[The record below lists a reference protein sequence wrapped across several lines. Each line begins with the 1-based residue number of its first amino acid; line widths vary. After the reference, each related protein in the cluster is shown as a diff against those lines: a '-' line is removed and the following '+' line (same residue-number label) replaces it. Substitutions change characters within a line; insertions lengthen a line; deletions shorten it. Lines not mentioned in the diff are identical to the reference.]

1 MKRKTSK
8 MSLILLI
15 FRCTSEYIIS
25 QERSLVNGI
34 FKLASIIFY
43 AIKKKEKKNYKRKE
57 GCQHSL

>member
-43 AIKKKEKKNYKRKE
+43 AIKKKEKK
-57 GCQHSL
+57 